1 MCSVNISWANRSGP
15 LLCSFQSH
23 QRLEPCLCTS
33 EGSYERLPRRGPG
46 SDHLPFWEDLG
57 TWPAPALGSPLPEE
71 IITSCLI
78 SLLLTA
84 VWTWTPCP
92 SLQLPSFSSCLH
104 ATPSP
109 RINFLPTYTH
119 HRVRDK
125 PRQDSDPKTWEFKIR
140 FCLFEHAAIQD
151 TKTATVLLEPCVSH
165 FTVWSASISQRG
177 QGWGNNCTAPL
188 WCPCH
193 HAYPSWKELTVQK
206 SLTTNVLQDT
216 YN

>member
-1 MCSVNISWANRSGP
+1 MGPFFALSSHTKGWSPASALQKAATRGCLADVLGLTIYPSVRTLGRGLLP
-15 LLCSFQSH
+15 LQ
-23 QRLEPCLCTS
+23 T
-33 EGSYERLPRRGPG
+33 
-46 SDHLPFWEDLG
+46 
-57 TWPAPALGSPLPEE
+57 PLPEE

-119 HRVRDK
+119 HWVRYK

-151 TKTATVLLEPCVSH
+151 TETATGLLEPCVNH
-165 FTVWSASISQRG
+165 FTV
-177 QGWGNNCTAPL
+177 
-188 WCPCH
+188 
-193 HAYPSWKELTVQK
+193 
-206 SLTTNVLQDT
+206 
-216 YN
+216 